1 MVGVEENESW
11 QQTLLKPATVG
22 DNALTLPDFRSLLH
36 NNSSSSRRSDSKKRE
51 RESRFQ
57 NRGAP
62 YNVEMRLYRQRVLFS
77 LYTATSSCCSSSSNP
92 LFILQVQSSAPCV
105 CGISQGSHSYSK
117 TKEKLTVLKATMH
130 TKHMNGKF
138 CIVTSHCINQS
149 WLKRWRARVPSSYA
163 IITATFF
170 S

>member
-1 MVGVEENESW
+1 MKV
-11 QQTLLKPATVG
+11 
-22 DNALTLPDFRSLLH
+22 D
-36 NNSSSSRRSDSKKRE
+36 SSRRCWSRRQSATTPWPCLIFAPFYTTTAAAVEEVTVKRE

-77 LYTATSSCCSSSSNP
+77 LYTATSSCCSSSSSNP

-163 IITATFF
+163 IITATIF